1 MTVGNGNLKTA
12 SIFNETVIGQPRV
25 VAAPMCLAI
34 GKQNRADIS
43 GLMAVGVNFIQPFLN
58 QIKMPMRTI
67 SIQFGLV
74 MLAGFIAIFYIIYM
88 LGYAQ
93 HTELR
98 VFNAVVH
105 LSCMY
110 LAIKAYYKTDT
121 ENVQNYMLGVAQGM
135 EASVIGVVGYALFI
149 AIFMKVDPQLMN
161 LIKQNSP
168 MAIYL
173 NPYTITLGI
182 LTEGLM
188 VSLIGSYIL
197 TRIYGYTL
205 KAV

>member
-1 MTVGNGNLKTA
+1 
-12 SIFNETVIGQPRV
+12 
-25 VAAPMCLAI
+25 
-34 GKQNRADIS
+34 
-43 GLMAVGVNFIQPFLN
+43 
-58 QIKMPMRTI
+58 MRSI
-67 SIQFGLV
+67 SIQFGFL
-74 MLAGFIAIFYIIYM
+74 MLAGFIAIFYVIYM

-98 VFNAVVH
+98 VINAIVH

-110 LAIKAYYKTDT
+110 LAIKAYYKTDPA
-121 ENVQNYMLGVAQGM
+121 NVENYMLGVAQGI
-135 EASVIGVVGYALFI
+135 EASIIGVIGYAVFIVV
-149 AIFMKVDPQLMN
+149 FMKIDPRLMN
-161 LIKQNSP
+161 LIKQDSP

-173 NPYTITLGI
+173 NPYTITLAI
-182 LTEGLM
+182 LAEGLM

>member
-1 MTVGNGNLKTA
+1 MR
-12 SIFNETVIGQPRV
+12 S
-25 VAAPMCLAI
+25 LA
-34 GKQNRADIS
+34 
-43 GLMAVGVNFIQPFLN
+43 
-58 QIKMPMRTI
+58 
-67 SIQFGLV
+67 IQFGLV

-88 LGYAQ
+88 MGYAQ
-93 HTELR
+93 YTELR

-110 LAIKAYYKTDT
+110 FAIRAYYKTDK
-121 ENVQNYMLGVAQGM
+121 ENVENYMLGVAQGM
-135 EASVIGVVGYALFI
+135 EASIIGVVGYALFI
-149 AIFMKVDPQLMN
+149 AAFMKIDPRLMN

-182 LTEGLM
+182 LTEGLI

>member
-1 MTVGNGNLKTA
+1 
-12 SIFNETVIGQPRV
+12 
-25 VAAPMCLAI
+25 
-34 GKQNRADIS
+34 
-43 GLMAVGVNFIQPFLN
+43 
-58 QIKMPMRTI
+58 MPMRTI

>member
-1 MTVGNGNLKTA
+1 
-12 SIFNETVIGQPRV
+12 
-25 VAAPMCLAI
+25 
-34 GKQNRADIS
+34 
-43 GLMAVGVNFIQPFLN
+43 
-58 QIKMPMRTI
+58 MRSL
-67 SIQFGLV
+67 SIQFGLL

-110 LAIKAYYKTDT
+110 LAIKAYYKA
-121 ENVQNYMLGVAQGM
+121 EKANVENYMLGVAQGM

-149 AIFMKVDPQLMN
+149 IVFMKIDPRLMD
-161 LIKQNSP
+161 LIKQNSQ

-173 NPYTITLGI
+173 NPYTITLAI
-182 LTEGLM
+182 LAEGLM
-188 VSLIGSYIL
+188 VSLIGSYIV

>member
-1 MTVGNGNLKTA
+1 MATA
-12 SIFNETVIGQPRV
+12 KPSLYSKKWLLVNAESGTYLR
-25 VAAPMCLAI
+25 AWLLAI
-34 GKQNRADIS
+34 KTTRTPMGIGLLALIIHLLNSKNMSIMRA
-43 GLMAVGVNFIQPFLN
+43 L
-58 QIKMPMRTI
+58 
-67 SIQFGLV
+67 SIQFGLL
-74 MLAGFIAIFYIIYM
+74 MLIGFIAIFYVIYM

-98 VFNAVVH
+98 VLNAFVH

-110 LAIKAYYKTDT
+110 LAIRAYYKAHP

-135 EASVIGVVGYALFI
+135 EASVIGVVGYAVFI
-149 AIFMKVDPQLMN
+149 AIFMKVDPRLMN
-161 LIKQNSP
+161 LITRNSP

-197 TRIYGYTL
+197 TRFYGYTL

>member
-1 MTVGNGNLKTA
+1 M
-12 SIFNETVIGQPRV
+12 SI
-25 VAAPMCLAI
+25 
-34 GKQNRADIS
+34 
-43 GLMAVGVNFIQPFLN
+43 
-58 QIKMPMRTI
+58 MRTI
-67 SIQFGLV
+67 AIRYGLV

-88 LGYAQ
+88 MGYAQ
-93 HTELR
+93 YTELR

-110 LAIKAYYKTDT
+110 LAIKAYYKTDR
-121 ENVQNYMLGVAQGM
+121 ENVENYMLGVAQGM
-135 EASVIGVVGYALFI
+135 EASIIGVVGYALFI
-149 AIFMKVDPQLMN
+149 AVFMKIDPRLME
-161 LIKQNSP
+161 LIKQNSW

-173 NPYTITLGI
+173 NPFTITLGI

-197 TRIYGYTL
+197 TRIYGYTI

>member
-1 MTVGNGNLKTA
+1 MATSKPRLYSKKWLLVNPKSWARLCTRLLGDKTA
-12 SIFNETVIGQPRV
+12 RTSVDSRSVALIFN
-25 VAAPMCLAI
+25 L
-34 GKQNRADIS
+34 
-43 GLMAVGVNFIQPFLN
+43 LN
-58 QIKMPMRTI
+58 SKNMSTMRSL
-67 SIQFGLV
+67 SIQFGLL
-74 MLAGFIAIFYIIYM
+74 MLAGFIAIFYAIYM

-98 VFNAVVH
+98 VLNAVVH

-110 LAIKAYYKTDT
+110 FAIRAYYKSDR

-149 AIFMKVDPQLMN
+149 VIFMKIDPRLMN
-161 LIKQNSP
+161 LITRNSP

-188 VSLIGSYIL
+188 VSLIGSYLL
-197 TRIYGYTL
+197 TRFYGYTL

>member
-1 MTVGNGNLKTA
+1 MNLM
-12 SIFNETVIGQPRV
+12 R
-25 VAAPMCLAI
+25 AI
-34 GKQNRADIS
+34 STQ
-43 GLMAVGVNFIQPFLN
+43 L
-58 QIKMPMRTI
+58 
-67 SIQFGLV
+67 GLV
-74 MLAGFIAIFYIIYM
+74 MLTGFIAIFYIIYM

-98 VFNAVVH
+98 VLNAFVH

-110 LAIKAYYKTDT
+110 LAIKAYYKKDP
-121 ENVQNYMLGVAQGM
+121 ENVENYMLGVAQGM
-135 EASVIGVVGYALFI
+135 EASIIGVVGYALFI
-149 AIFMKVDPQLMN
+149 VVFMKIDPRLMN
-161 LIKQNSP
+161 LIKQNSN

-188 VSLIGSYIL
+188 VSLIGSYIM

-205 KAV
+205 KTV

>member
-1 MTVGNGNLKTA
+1 MSV
-12 SIFNETVIGQPRV
+12 
-25 VAAPMCLAI
+25 
-34 GKQNRADIS
+34 
-43 GLMAVGVNFIQPFLN
+43 
-58 QIKMPMRTI
+58 MRSL
-67 SIQFGLV
+67 SIQFGLL

-105 LSCMY
+105 LGCMY
-110 LAIKAYYKTDT
+110 LAIKAYYKTDR
-121 ENVQNYMLGVAQGM
+121 ENVENYMLGVAQGM
-135 EASVIGVVGYALFI
+135 EASVIGVVGYAVFI
-149 AIFMKVDPQLMN
+149 VVFMKIDPRLMD

-205 KAV
+205 KSV

>member
-1 MTVGNGNLKTA
+1 MNV
-12 SIFNETVIGQPRV
+12 
-25 VAAPMCLAI
+25 M
-34 GKQNRADIS
+34 RA
-43 GLMAVGVNFIQPFLN
+43 
-58 QIKMPMRTI
+58 I
-67 SIQFGLV
+67 SIQIGLL
-74 MLAGFIAIFYIIYM
+74 MLTGFIAIFYIIYM

-98 VFNAVVH
+98 VFNAFVH

-110 LAIKAYYKTDT
+110 LAIRDYYKTDRA
-121 ENVQNYMLGVAQGM
+121 NIQNYMLGVAQGM
-135 EASVIGVVGYALFI
+135 EASIIGVVGYAVFI
-149 AIFMKVDPQLMN
+149 MIFMKVDPRLMD
-161 LIKQNSP
+161 LIKQNST

-197 TRIYGYTL
+197 TRIYGYST
-205 KAV
+205 KAA

>member
-1 MTVGNGNLKTA
+1 MSV
-12 SIFNETVIGQPRV
+12 
-25 VAAPMCLAI
+25 
-34 GKQNRADIS
+34 
-43 GLMAVGVNFIQPFLN
+43 
-58 QIKMPMRTI
+58 MRSL
-67 SIQFGLV
+67 SIQFGLL

-110 LAIKAYYKTDT
+110 LAIKAYYKA
-121 ENVQNYMLGVAQGM
+121 EKANVENYMLGVAQGM

-149 AIFMKVDPQLMN
+149 IVFMKIDPRLMD
-161 LIKQNSP
+161 LIKQNSQ

-173 NPYTITLGI
+173 NPYTITLAI
-182 LTEGLM
+182 LAEGLM
-188 VSLIGSYIL
+188 VSLIGSYIV

>member
-1 MTVGNGNLKTA
+1 MTA
-12 SIFNETVIGQPRV
+12 
-25 VAAPMCLAI
+25 M
-34 GKQNRADIS
+34 RA
-43 GLMAVGVNFIQPFLN
+43 
-58 QIKMPMRTI
+58 I
-67 SIQFGLV
+67 SIQLGLV

-98 VFNAVVH
+98 VLNAVVH

-110 LAIKAYYKTDT
+110 IAIRAYYKA
-121 ENVQNYMLGVAQGM
+121 EKANVENYMLGVAQGM
-135 EASVIGVVGYALFI
+135 EASVIGVIGYAVFI
-149 AIFMKVDPQLMN
+149 VVFMKIDPRLMN
-161 LIKQNSP
+161 LIKQNSN

-173 NPYTITLGI
+173 NPYTVTISI
-182 LTEGLM
+182 LAEGLM
-188 VSLIGSYIL
+188 VSLIGSYIM

>member
-1 MTVGNGNLKTA
+1 MSVMRSLSVKFG
-12 SIFNETVIGQPRV
+12 I
-25 VAAPMCLAI
+25 
-34 GKQNRADIS
+34 
-43 GLMAVGVNFIQPFLN
+43 LMLI
-58 QIKMPMRTI
+58 
-67 SIQFGLV
+67 
-74 MLAGFIAIFYIIYM
+74 GFIAIFYVIYM

-98 VFNAVVH
+98 VLNAVVH
-105 LSCMY
+105 LSCLY
-110 LAIKAYYKTDT
+110 FAIRAYYKTDP

-149 AIFMKVDPQLMN
+149 VIFMKIDPRLMN

-197 TRIYGYTL
+197 TRFYGYTL
-205 KAV
+205 KTV

>member
-1 MTVGNGNLKTA
+1 MSV
-12 SIFNETVIGQPRV
+12 
-25 VAAPMCLAI
+25 
-34 GKQNRADIS
+34 
-43 GLMAVGVNFIQPFLN
+43 
-58 QIKMPMRTI
+58 MRSL
-67 SIQFGLV
+67 SIQFGLL

-110 LAIKAYYKTDT
+110 LAIKAYYKTDR
-121 ENVQNYMLGVAQGM
+121 ENVENYMLGVAQGM
-135 EASVIGVVGYALFI
+135 EASIIGVVGYALFI
-149 AIFMKVDPQLMN
+149 AAFMEIDPRLMN

-182 LTEGLM
+182 LTEGLI

>member
-1 MTVGNGNLKTA
+1 MTA
-12 SIFNETVIGQPRV
+12 
-25 VAAPMCLAI
+25 M
-34 GKQNRADIS
+34 RA
-43 GLMAVGVNFIQPFLN
+43 
-58 QIKMPMRTI
+58 I
-67 SIQFGLV
+67 SIQLGLV
-74 MLAGFIAIFYIIYM
+74 MLTGFIAIFYIIYM

-98 VFNAVVH
+98 VLNAVVH

-110 LAIKAYYKTDT
+110 LAIKAYYKTDP
-121 ENVQNYMLGVAQGM
+121 ENVENYMLGVAQGM
-135 EASVIGVVGYALFI
+135 EASIIGVIGYAVFIVV
-149 AIFMKVDPQLMN
+149 FMKIDPRLMN
-161 LIKQNSP
+161 LIKQNSS

-173 NPYTITLGI
+173 NPYTVTLGI

-188 VSLIGSYIL
+188 VSLIGSYIM

>member
-1 MTVGNGNLKTA
+1 MTA
-12 SIFNETVIGQPRV
+12 
-25 VAAPMCLAI
+25 M
-34 GKQNRADIS
+34 RA
-43 GLMAVGVNFIQPFLN
+43 
-58 QIKMPMRTI
+58 I
-67 SIQFGLV
+67 SIQLGLV

-98 VFNAVVH
+98 VFNAIVH

-110 LAIKAYYKTDT
+110 IAIRAYYKA
-121 ENVQNYMLGVAQGM
+121 EKANVENYMLGVAQGM
-135 EASVIGVVGYALFI
+135 ETSVIGVVGYALFI
-149 AIFMKVDPQLMN
+149 IVFMKIDPRLMN
-161 LIKQNSP
+161 LIKQNSN

-173 NPYTITLGI
+173 NPYTITLAI
-182 LTEGLM
+182 LAEGLM
-188 VSLIGSYIL
+188 VSLIGSYIM

>member
-1 MTVGNGNLKTA
+1 MSV
-12 SIFNETVIGQPRV
+12 
-25 VAAPMCLAI
+25 
-34 GKQNRADIS
+34 
-43 GLMAVGVNFIQPFLN
+43 
-58 QIKMPMRTI
+58 MRSL
-67 SIQFGLV
+67 SIQFGLL
-74 MLAGFIAIFYIIYM
+74 MLAGFIAIFYVIYM

-93 HTELR
+93 YTELR
-98 VFNAVVH
+98 VFNAFVH

-110 LAIKAYYKTDT
+110 FAIKAYYKTDR
-121 ENVQNYMLGVAQGM
+121 ENVENYMLGVAQGM
-135 EASVIGVVGYALFI
+135 EASVIGVVGYAVFI
-149 AIFMKVDPQLMN
+149 VVFMKIDPRLME

-205 KAV
+205 KSV